1 MVLAL
6 LLTLVASALAQTFPR
21 GPDPPG
27 QPNSIF
33 SYAQKKTDHQ
43 FTRAGTP
50 PVKSAIQLRLLE
62 KHFFAD
68 PR

>member
-27 QPNSIF
+27 QLNNIF
-33 SYAQKKTDHQ
+33 SDAQSKTANQ

-50 PVKSAIQLRLLE
+50 PAKSSIQLSLLE
-62 KHFFAD
+62 ETLL
-68 PR
+68 R